1 MIFSACVYL
10 ETTDNDDTDYQKH
23 INVSFLHVYKQE
35 IEEEEQEVDDIWY
48 SYTLQE
54 NYARSLHNRDDT
66 ENIILGS
73 LDFPFDRD
81 YNGNLRKSEY

>member
-1 MIFSACVYL
+1 MISSACVYL
-10 ETTDNDDTDYQKH
+10 ETTDNDTDDQQH

-66 ENIILGS
+66 AYIG
-73 LDFPFDRD
+73 
-81 YNGNLRKSEY
+81 GLRI